1 MAMGLDAVMGHV
13 APASEPGTRLIRGDC
28 LKRLGGL
35 ERDSVHLVVTDP
47 PYFLDGLDTEWRK
60 GGDRYHQGVVG
71 GLPRG
76 MKFDPR
82 QGRRLQEFMGQ
93 FGAAVLPVMKPGAFG
108 VVFSQPRLSHR
119 MAVGLEDAGL
129 EVRDLYAWHY
139 TRKTQFKAFSMDH
152 FVRRMDRSDREKQ
165 RMLAI
170 LGGRKTPQ
178 LRPQFEAMVLVQK
191 PREGTHIANWMAHRT
206 GLIDPGARL
215 NGGSPS
221 TVMGVEKPQ
230 RERHNG
236 HLTVKPVPL
245 IEHLVRLFS
254 SPGQVVLDPFLG
266 SGTTAVA
273 CRNTGRHCIGIEVR
287 QDYLGIAEQRLAG
300 GSGG

>member
-1 MAMGLDAVMGHV
+1 MVMSLDTVTDQVVPMSAAGVLLL
-13 APASEPGTRLIRGDC
+13 PGDC
-28 LKRLGGL
+28 LARLGEM
-35 ERDSVHLVVTDP
+35 ERNSIHLVVTDP

-60 GGDRYHQGVVG
+60 GGDRSHQGVVG

-93 FGAAVLPVMKPGAFG
+93 FGEAALRVMKPGAFG

-139 TRKTQFKAFSMDH
+139 TRKAQFKAFSMDH
-152 FVRRMDRSDREKQ
+152 FVHRMDRSAQEKQ
-165 RMLAI
+165 HLLET

-191 PREGTHIANWMAHRT
+191 PREGTHITNWMEHRT
-206 GLIDPGARL
+206 GLIDPEARL

-230 RERHNG
+230 RERYNG

-245 IEHLVRLFS
+245 IEHLIRLFS

-273 CRNTGRHCIGIEVR
+273 CRNTGRRCIGIEIR
-287 QDYLGIAEQRLAG
+287 LDYLEIARQRLEER
-300 GSGG
+300 SKE